1 MPLAEKLLEVPQEL
15 IRTALELE
23 LQEGAVIADRVGET
37 PRIFLA
43 GLHTASF
50 DGRPV
55 TYGFGELD
63 ALVPAYAAS
72 IHKSQ
77 GSEYPAVLIPVMT
90 QHYAMLQR
98 NLLYTGGVVS
108 SVRRNTLSQA
118 QGMEWMAMERRYG
131 RGFDVVA
138 KEELWDRW
146 RRGESLKAIGRAF
159 GTPSSSIYFQ
169 VAPHGGIHP
178 RRRRRSRLALTFAE
192 REEISRGI
200 AAARSLRAMARCW
213 AMHRPR

>member
-98 NLLYTGGVVS
+98 NLLYTGGGLKRSTQHFISDARDGVD
-108 SVRRNTLSQA
+108 
-118 QGMEWMAMERRYG
+118 GDG
-131 RGFDVVA
+131 A
-138 KEELWDRW
+138 KIW
-146 RRGESLKAIGRAF
+146 
-159 GTPSSSIYFQ
+159 
-169 VAPHGGIHP
+169 
-178 RRRRRSRLALTFAE
+178 SRL
-192 REEISRGI
+192 
-200 AAARSLRAMARCW
+200 RCGG
-213 AMHRPR
+213 